1 MLCYTIC
8 YAIQYA
14 ICNMQY
20 NIKNYYYITIT
31 MNISLENAT
40 WKNTIDFVPI
50 VTEGK
55 VIKVYDCDTI
65 TIATK
70 VPYLST
76 LNESNVM
83 YRFHVRLL
91 GIDTPEMKTKNEDE
105 KTVAHLAQKTLSEMI
120 LNKNVSLKNT
130 SLDKYGRILAN
141 VYTDNGIELSK
152 WAIDNRFAV
161 FYDGGTKK
169 SPASWSE
176 YYKNGNK
183 V

>member
-1 MLCYTIC
+1 
-8 YAIQYA
+8 
-14 ICNMQY
+14 
-20 NIKNYYYITIT
+20 
-31 MNISLENAT
+31 MNITLADAT
-40 WKNTIDFVPI
+40 WKNTKEFVPL

-55 VIKVYDCDTI
+55 VVKVYDCDTI

-70 VPYLST
+70 VPYLTT
-76 LNESNVM
+76 LDESNIM

-105 KTVAHLAQKTLSEMI
+105 KAIAHLAQKTLSELI

-141 VYTDNGIELSK
+141 VYMEDGIELSS
-152 WAIDNRFAV
+152 WAIEKRFAV

-169 SPASWSE
+169 PTASWSE
-176 YYKNGNK
+176 YYKTGQI

>member
-1 MLCYTIC
+1 
-8 YAIQYA
+8 
-14 ICNMQY
+14 
-20 NIKNYYYITIT
+20 
-31 MNISLENAT
+31 MNVSLEDAN
-40 WKNTIDFVPI
+40 WKNTIEFVPL

-70 VPYLST
+70 FPYLTT
-76 LNESNVM
+76 LNESHIM

-105 KTVAHLAQKTLSEMI
+105 KSIAHLAQKTLSDFI
-120 LNKNVSLKNT
+120 LNKKVTLKNT

-141 VYTDNGIELSK
+141 VYTENGVELSN
-152 WAIDNRFAV
+152 WAITSRFAV
-161 FYDGGTKK
+161 AYDGGTKK
-169 SPASWSE
+169 PPKSWSE
-176 YYKNGNK
+176 YYKTGNI

>member
-1 MLCYTIC
+1 MAT
-8 YAIQYA
+8 
-14 ICNMQY
+14 
-20 NIKNYYYITIT
+20 
-31 MNISLENAT
+31 SLEDAT
-40 WKNTIDFVPI
+40 WKNTTEFVPL

-70 VPYLST
+70 FPYLST
-76 LNESNVM
+76 LNESNTI

-105 KTVAHLAQKTLSEMI
+105 KKIAHMAQKTLSELI

-141 VYTDNGIELSK
+141 VYMENGVELSK
-152 WAIDNRFAV
+152 WAIENRFAV
-161 FYDGGTKK
+161 SYDGGTKK
-169 SPASWSE
+169 PPKSWTE
-176 YYKNGNK
+176 YYNTGTLTA
-183 V
+183 

>member
-1 MLCYTIC
+1 MAT
-8 YAIQYA
+8 
-14 ICNMQY
+14 
-20 NIKNYYYITIT
+20 
-31 MNISLENAT
+31 SLEDAT
-40 WKNTIDFVPI
+40 WKNTTEFVPL

-70 VPYLST
+70 FPYLTT
-76 LNESNVM
+76 LNESNTI

-105 KTVAHLAQKTLSEMI
+105 KSIAHMAQKTLSELI

-141 VYTDNGIELSK
+141 VYMENGVELSK
-152 WAIDNRFAV
+152 WAIENRFAV
-161 FYDGGTKK
+161 SYDGGTKNPPK
-169 SPASWSE
+169 SWSE
-176 YYKNGNK
+176 YYNTGTLI
-183 V
+183 

>member
-1 MLCYTIC
+1 MAT
-8 YAIQYA
+8 
-14 ICNMQY
+14 
-20 NIKNYYYITIT
+20 
-31 MNISLENAT
+31 SLADAT
-40 WKNTIDFVPI
+40 WKNTTEFVPL

-70 VPYLST
+70 FPYLT
-76 LNESNVM
+76 ALNESNTI

-105 KTVAHLAQKTLSEMI
+105 KSIAHMAQKTLSELI

-141 VYTDNGIELSK
+141 VYTENGVELSK
-152 WAIDNRFAV
+152 WAIENRFAV
-161 FYDGGTKK
+161 SYDGGTKK
-169 SPASWSE
+169 SPKSWTE
-176 YYKNGNK
+176 YYNTGTIA
-183 V
+183 